1 MSDFKVLNERNVES
15 DKMKSAQ
22 HKLQESLSLLTATIE
37 STADGILVVDSTGKV
52 SAFNKKFLRLWH
64 IPPTLVREQDDNK
77 LIAHVLDQ
85 LTDPDLFL
93 EKVKYLYS
101 NPTLS
106 SEDIIHFKDSRV
118 FQRYSKPQRIAD
130 RVVGRVWSFRD
141 ITNQVRYEENLKE
154 SQARFK
160 RLQEASFG
168 GICIHE
174 DGVMIDANQGLSD
187 ITGYPL
193 DQLIGMNG
201 LQLID
206 PIYRKLVMDNIQ
218 SGHDKPYDVEGIRK
232 DGSKVFL
239 EVQGKSIPYSGK
251 TVRVTEF
258 RDITERKK
266 AEQLLLQEKTR
277 LSSIAQNLTRKN
289 DQLEEFTQIVS
300 HNLRSPV
307 GNISTLLDLLKQTS
321 TQEEKD
327 EILELLQQTSK
338 SLLITMQEL
347 NEVLKIKQ
355 NENIERQQ
363 LEFSDVFNRVLQMF
377 HAKISEIDA
386 IVTSNFDQAPTV
398 NYVNI
403 YLESIFLNLLSNAL
417 KYRQHN
423 LTPKIHFKTQS
434 INGNVVL
441 KVSDNGLGINLKK
454 YGHLIFKMRKTFHR
468 HPDSR
473 GIGLFMVK
481 NQVDS
486 MGGEIT
492 LESKENVGTT
502 ITINFN
508 KKTDG

>member
-1 MSDFKVLNERNVES
+1 M
-15 DKMKSAQ
+15 
-22 HKLQESLSLLTATIE
+22 
-37 STADGILVVDSTGKV
+37 
-52 SAFNKKFLRLWH
+52 
-64 IPPTLVREQDDNK
+64 
-77 LIAHVLDQ
+77 
-85 LTDPDLFL
+85 
-93 EKVKYLYS
+93 
-101 NPTLS
+101 
-106 SEDIIHFKDSRV
+106 
-118 FQRYSKPQRIAD
+118 
-130 RVVGRVWSFRD
+130 WSFRD

-347 NEVLKIKQ
+347 NEV
-355 NENIERQQ
+355 
-363 LEFSDVFNRVLQMF
+363 
-377 HAKISEIDA
+377 
-386 IVTSNFDQAPTV
+386 
-398 NYVNI
+398 
-403 YLESIFLNLLSNAL
+403 
-417 KYRQHN
+417 
-423 LTPKIHFKTQS
+423 
-434 INGNVVL
+434 
-441 KVSDNGLGINLKK
+441 
-454 YGHLIFKMRKTFHR
+454 
-468 HPDSR
+468 
-473 GIGLFMVK
+473 
-481 NQVDS
+481 
-486 MGGEIT
+486 
-492 LESKENVGTT
+492 
-502 ITINFN
+502 
-508 KKTDG
+508 